1 MELIKKFNKKI
12 FLLYKKE
19 NIFSLT
25 TIFFLF
31 YIDRFTKKIIINNYT
46 ENVIF
51 INNFIN
57 FDLTWNI
64 GIGFG
69 LLSYDSTAIYNLIT
83 IIIGLVILLLFYT
96 AIVEEKYEKFIFS
109 IIIGGAVGNFYDRL
123 TFSAVPDFIDIHYNS
138 FHWFTFNV
146 ADIFITLGIVSF
158 IIRGF
163 FKKINE
169 KN

>member
-19 NIFSLT
+19 NIFSLI

-96 AIVEEKYEKFIFS
+96 AIVEEKY
-109 IIIGGAVGNFYDRL
+109 
-123 TFSAVPDFIDIHYNS
+123 
-138 FHWFTFNV
+138 
-146 ADIFITLGIVSF
+146 
-158 IIRGF
+158 
-163 FKKINE
+163 
-169 KN
+169 